1 LFIPWKIAKGSQ
13 RFANTIDSELNM
25 SQRYFTL
32 QEANETLNLIRPLMD
47 EVQAIRL
54 KILKNQPEAW
64 PAIEKS
70 AGNGGNRA
78 LSNMVQDF
86 EKFDALIHRIQDM
99 DVLIKDINL
108 GLLDFPALKDD
119 REVYLCWQ
127 YGEGEIAFWHEIE
140 AGYAGRQPID
150 NF

>member
-1 LFIPWKIAKGSQ
+1 MAQK
-13 RFANTIDSELNM
+13 
-25 SQRYFTL
+25 YFTL
-32 QEANETLNLIRPLMD
+32 VEANETLSLIRPWMD
-47 EVQAIRL
+47 EVQAIRQ

-86 EKFDALIHRIQDM
+86 EKFDALIHRIQAT

-108 GLLDFPALKDD
+108 GLLDFPALKDG

-127 YGEGEIAFWHEIE
+127 YGEGNIAYWHEIE
-140 AGYAGRQPID
+140 AGYAGRQTID
-150 NF
+150 RF